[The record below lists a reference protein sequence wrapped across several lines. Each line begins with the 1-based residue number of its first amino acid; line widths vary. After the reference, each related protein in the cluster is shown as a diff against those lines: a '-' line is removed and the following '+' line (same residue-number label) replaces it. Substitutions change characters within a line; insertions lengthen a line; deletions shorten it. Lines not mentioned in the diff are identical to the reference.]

1 MNISPCPFCNQKN
14 NKTIHPYVKEHAD
27 LYMVECENC
36 GGCSPYGA
44 SPERAIIRWNEVSDV
59 YYAGMSL
66 KSENNAYR
74 ALSSGESP
82 ADYAI
87 WSAKRESGRLLGI
100 MKSLLAYARDGETD
114 WSMLY
119 KRIESYIETM
129 ESQ

>member
-1 MNISPCPFCNQKN
+1 MNISPCPFCGKVDKSRVLNPI
-14 NKTIHPYVKEHAD
+14 THP
-27 LYMVECENC
+27 LLFTVECDHC
-36 GGCSPYGA
+36 GGRSEF
-44 SPERAIIRWNEVSDV
+44 SFTEEQAIARWNEVSDAF
-59 YYAGMSL
+59 YAVKAL
-66 KSENNAYR
+66 RSENNAYR
-74 ALSSGESP
+74 ALSGGESP